1 MTMKLLA
8 DADVNHLIVNGLR
21 RLEPSIDILDAHRG
35 EIIGLPDPEVLAAA
49 ASMGRVLI
57 SHDRRTM
64 PRHFTRFLEHHESPG
79 LIMISQKL
87 PVGMAIDQLLLTWAA
102 ITAEEIRNVIYSLPL

>member
-1 MTMKLLA
+1 MTIKLLA
-8 DADVNHLIVNGLR
+8 DADVKQHIVKGLR

-64 PRHFTRFLEHHESPG
+64 PRHFARFLEHHESPG
-79 LIMISQKL
+79 LIMLPQKL
-87 PVGMAIDQLLLTWAA
+87 PIGIAIDQLLLIWAA
-102 ITAEEIRNVIYSLPL
+102 MTAEEIRNVIYSLPL